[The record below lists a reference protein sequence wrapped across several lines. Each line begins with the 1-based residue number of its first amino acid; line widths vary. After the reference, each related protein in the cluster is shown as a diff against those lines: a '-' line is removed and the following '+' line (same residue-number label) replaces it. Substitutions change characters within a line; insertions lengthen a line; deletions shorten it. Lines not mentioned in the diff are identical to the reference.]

1 MNDHVEEQLSSLLAG
16 ELGGAETIGVLE
28 HLRGCDQCESA
39 LISAAVAHGSL
50 RAARRALAPASQSSF
65 ADSAL
70 VAPLAPLVM
79 PSRFPRRLVGL
90 VAAAVLALAV
100 VGGVV
105 ATRSNPTSAP
115 LAAVASLEHLDA
127 PASAVGHVSVHATSA
142 ELVMIVTTT
151 GLPVLQANH
160 FYEVWLLAPTTN
172 KMLPLGV
179 LSVTGRSTFTISR
192 PLMSQFSAID
202 ISLQDNDGSPQHSK
216 TSVLRGTV
224 TAV

>member
-1 MNDHVEEQLSSLLAG
+1 
-16 ELGGAETIGVLE
+16 
-28 HLRGCDQCESA
+28 
-39 LISAAVAHGSL
+39 
-50 RAARRALAPASQSSF
+50 
-65 ADSAL
+65 
-70 VAPLAPLVM
+70 
-79 PSRFPRRLVGL
+79 

-202 ISLQDNDGSPQHSK
+202 ISLQDNDGRPQHSK